1 MSREPYGD
9 PEVDRLYDNAREY
22 IVANMMDG
30 NDGGHLSAAC
40 GDLADEIAELLAIY
54 AVEYARGELE

>member
-22 IVANMMDG
+22 IVANYLDG
-30 NDGGHLSAAC
+30 SDHGLCSVPCSHLAN
-40 GDLADEIAELLAIY
+40 EIAELLAVY